1 MSYFPCRLE
10 QTGLLQAGVRAE
22 EDGGSAGAGGN
33 GQTVCTLQTSGQNLL
48 IETDKDFFVLP
59 LNETGISHPSS
70 CLIKPRVLWASQSC
84 INSSTIIQKVPTS
97 KATAQRYIT
106 QGESHES

>member
-48 IETDKDFFVLP
+48 IETDTRQAASSNLVCCGPHRAVL
-59 LNETGISHPSS
+59 TARRSFRKCQHP
-70 CLIKPRVLWASQSC
+70 
-84 INSSTIIQKVPTS
+84 
-97 KATAQRYIT
+97 TAQRYIT